1 MRSHMNFNEY
11 INYEEFE
18 TKYYEF
24 KEIVSHKNYE
34 KWAKTIT
41 AFANTNGGKLFF
53 GVDDDENAIGIEKE
67 QIKQDILYINDIC
80 DKKIH
85 PSIKYDFNKI
95 KLENGKFILE
105 LIVYKNLNLP
115 VWLTR
120 NDEQDVIYIRRD
132 GESVI
137 AHSSQIEELVLASK
151 RKPFDREYI
160 NKKYYELSFNDLTKL
175 YQENNDTN
183 ENINLKILKSF
194 DAVSLDD
201 AVSNGLLLFSDNCKF
216 NNSNITCRIWPGL
229 SKGSSKMI
237 DKKTF
242 TGNIPNL
249 LDFARNYISLYT
261 KRGLIKLNGEGR
273 TNIISYP
280 ARAIEEALIN
290 AVSHR
295 DYYIDGTQ
303 IDIDIFADR
312 IQITSPGNFLLPGN
326 AQDYQMKNIP
336 SKRRNEI
343 ICKIL
348 ELCNLMESSGTGFD
362 KIVYEYEKYDE
373 KFAPSIYSDPAQ
385 FIITLK
391 DLTYK
396 EKNIKKILIPNS
408 FEFKSPKSGNREFD
422 RKILEF
428 CLDSPKSRQEI
439 QNYLEL
445 TDRKN
450 FIYGI
455 LNPLLDA
462 ELILTT
468 QKSVNAPNQKYYTNK
483 DKLIFN

>member
-1 MRSHMNFNEY
+1 
-11 INYEEFE
+11 
-18 TKYYEF
+18 
-24 KEIVSHKNYE
+24 
-34 KWAKTIT
+34 
-41 AFANTNGGKLFF
+41 
-53 GVDDDENAIGIEKE
+53 
-67 QIKQDILYINDIC
+67 
-80 DKKIH
+80 
-85 PSIKYDFNKI
+85 
-95 KLENGKFILE
+95 
-105 LIVYKNLNLP
+105 
-115 VWLTR
+115 
-120 NDEQDVIYIRRD
+120 
-132 GESVI
+132 
-137 AHSSQIEELVLASK
+137 
-151 RKPFDREYI
+151 
-160 NKKYYELSFNDLTKL
+160 
-175 YQENNDTN
+175 
-183 ENINLKILKSF
+183 
-194 DAVSLDD
+194 
-201 AVSNGLLLFSDNCKF
+201 
-216 NNSNITCRIWPGL
+216 
-229 SKGSSKMI
+229 
-237 DKKTF
+237 
-242 TGNIPNL
+242 
-249 LDFARNYISLYT
+249 
-261 KRGLIKLNGEGR
+261 
-273 TNIISYP
+273 
-280 ARAIEEALIN
+280 
-290 AVSHR
+290 
-295 DYYIDGTQ
+295 
-303 IDIDIFADR
+303 
-312 IQITSPGNFLLPGN
+312 
-326 AQDYQMKNIP
+326 MKNIP